1 MAMNIIIIVFELHVY
16 GTRKNLTYKKNLDS
30 CMPPRNAMA
39 HKTSLPIHYLFNLT
53 DLNKEIKLEIS

>member
-1 MAMNIIIIVFELHVY
+1 ML
-16 GTRKNLTYKKNLDS
+16 
-30 CMPPRNAMA
+30 PRNAMA